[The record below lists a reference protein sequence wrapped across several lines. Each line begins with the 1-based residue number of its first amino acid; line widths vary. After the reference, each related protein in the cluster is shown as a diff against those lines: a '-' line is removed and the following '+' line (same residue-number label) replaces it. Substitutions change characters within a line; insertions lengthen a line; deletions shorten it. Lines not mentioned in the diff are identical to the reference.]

1 MIADFF
7 NSLTTSGSAFVD
19 FLVNAIQSI
28 WAIFYTPAGEGGTGG
43 GFTSIGLFVIVSLAI
58 GIVYGL
64 IRWVTKLIHLRG

>member
-1 MIADFF
+1 MIAEFF

-19 FLVNAIQSI
+19 FLVKAIQSI
-28 WAIFYTPAGEGGTGG
+28 WAIFYTPAGENGGG
-43 GFTSIGLFVIVSLAI
+43 GFTSIGLFMIVGLSI

>member
-1 MIADFF
+1 MIAEFF

-19 FLVNAIQSI
+19 FLVKAIQSI
-28 WAIFYTPAGEGGTGG
+28 WAIFYTPATEGGGG
-43 GFTSIGLFVIVSLAI
+43 GFTSIGLFMIVGLSI